1 MIFPDRAI
9 AGKML
14 AEKLAGTPSIIQKT
28 KRGIRNKK
36 ILVLALPRG
45 GVAVGFEIARK
56 LNVALEPLVA
66 RKLGAPGNPEFGF
79 GAIAREN
86 TVFLDEQTVK
96 LLGLAK
102 EQIAEIA
109 AQENLEL
116 KRREKIYRGGR
127 KFPALAGKTVI
138 LVDDGIATGVTVKA
152 ALRFIR
158 KQNPARI
165 ILAVPV
171 LAVESIE
178 IFEPEVDEIIYLQAP
193 AHLGA
198 VGAWYES
205 FPQNTDVEIIELLAK
220 SRLLAQPQ

>member
-1 MIFPDRAI
+1 MRFPDRTA
-9 AGKML
+9 AGKLL
-14 AEKLAGTPSIIQKT
+14 AEKLA
-28 KRGIRNKK
+28 GIRNKK

-45 GVAVGFEIARK
+45 GVVVGFEIARK
-56 LNVALEPLVA
+56 LNVPLEALVA

-86 TVFLDEQTVK
+86 TVFLDGQTVK

-102 EQIAEIA
+102 EQIAEIV

-171 LAVESIE
+171 LAAESLE
-178 IFEPEVDEIIYLQAP
+178 IFESEVDEIIYLQVP

-205 FPQNTDVEIIELLAK
+205 FPQNTDAEIIELLAK
-220 SRLLAQPQ
+220 SRLLTQPQ